1 MGSIENAWEVARS
14 SSHQLEDRCACGQMG
29 GGVHAHTCEQL
40 QMMPCDPVR
49 KEKDQ
54 QRHMWAHPVCM
65 AGHSADRVVGAE
77 SGGQALLLSELGLFW
92 AFPLGV
98 LYHSRVTEGTLV
110 VPSPP

>member
-1 MGSIENAWEVARS
+1 
-14 SSHQLEDRCACGQMG
+14 
-29 GGVHAHTCEQL
+29 
-40 QMMPCDPVR
+40 MMSWDPVQ

-77 SGGQALLLSELGLFW
+77 SGGQALLLSGLGLFW
-92 AFPLGV
+92 AFPSGV

-110 VPSPP
+110 VSSPL